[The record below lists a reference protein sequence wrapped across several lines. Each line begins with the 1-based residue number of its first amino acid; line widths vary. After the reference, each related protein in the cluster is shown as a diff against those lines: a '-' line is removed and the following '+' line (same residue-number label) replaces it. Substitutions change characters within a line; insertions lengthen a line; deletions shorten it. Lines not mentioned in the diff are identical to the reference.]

1 MPNAASEGIALLQHF
16 SRLVTDQEKV
26 AHIHCTSFHESHEK
40 STDRSTSRTDRVHLV
55 SGHTGQTSPGA
66 DLNLHCDTPTR
77 VNLAFFG
84 PSESSTGHFSKK
96 QKDDSLR
103 RRKRRAFSRGKSKEA
118 FGLITHSR
126 AVATDASWQGRRM
139 QRGRQPAAG
148 RSWSQ
153 GWGGIR

>member
-1 MPNAASEGIALLQHF
+1 MWLLKESPFSNTSHASLQTRKKSLTF
-16 SRLVTDQEKV
+16 TARRFMGVTRRAPTV
-26 AHIHCTSFHESHEK
+26 PRRA
-40 STDRSTSRTDRVHLV
+40 RTDRVHLD

-66 DLNLHCDTPTR
+66 DLNLHRDTPTR
-77 VNLAFFG
+77 ANLAFSG

-118 FGLITHSR
+118 LGRITHSR
-126 AVATDASWQGRRM
+126 AVATDASWQGRRTR
-139 QRGRQPAAG
+139 RGRQPAAG
-148 RSWSQ
+148 RSWSL